1 MENLNKESKP
11 YKSGEYEE
19 MFNASEI
26 ASMAAE
32 NIVAKLHNKG
42 NASLN
47 WNTVT
52 SCLPPASPNNRYSNY
67 DKLSQSMEET

>member
-19 MFNASEI
+19 MFNAAEI

-32 NIVAKLHNKG
+32 DIALVLRHDDPMIQLCTHP
-42 NASLN
+42 S
-47 WNTVT
+47 TF
-52 SCLPPASPNNRYSNY
+52 
-67 DKLSQSMEET
+67 D